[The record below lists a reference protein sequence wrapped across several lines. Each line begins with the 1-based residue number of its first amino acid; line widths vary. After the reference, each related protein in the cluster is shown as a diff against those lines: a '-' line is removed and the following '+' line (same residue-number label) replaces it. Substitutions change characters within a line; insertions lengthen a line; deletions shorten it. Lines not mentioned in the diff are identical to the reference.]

1 MAPDQTI
8 ITEESRTSDLKYRSD
23 GQRHVWSSIA
33 ISVTSEEKKPK
44 KRKLVDKSFI

>member
-8 ITEESRTSDLKYRSD
+8 ITEESRTSNMKYRSH

-33 ISVTSEEKKPK
+33 ISVTSEEEKNK
-44 KRKLVDKSFI
+44 IEEAC